1 MEPITTLVIFAVL
14 AALGQAQFA
23 PTLTVNSCTASKL
36 QLTLE
41 NAADGGIIYI
51 QGQTSACKQTTSS
64 ASTVHEF
71 DFASC
76 GISWASSF
84 KMIVQKKA
92 LYQTGDDKQI
102 PIMCIM
108 DLTDLTVANNLN
120 ALDKDDDAGQNL
132 TVKPTASMKL
142 YRSGIDIGGGS
153 VQLTDSLTMSIELDA
168 EFQADFDIVAREC
181 TASTINIISASCAA
195 DTELFPDFTKPAQG
209 YLANNFGAFRTTD
222 LNGGSVAMTFS
233 CTLTVCQGSCAAA
246 TCSNGGSGYG
256 RKKRGIMKRQADA
269 APAIDDISV
278 GTTVTIAAEEVILQ
292 TPDED
297 TDVCMN
303 RGGFVAVLIITI
315 IVLVISLVIAVY
327 MGRKYHEKKDALS
340 KLNGGMTSVA
350 MG

>member
-1 MEPITTLVIFAVL
+1 MESILPVVIL
-14 AALGQAQFA
+14 AFIATLGQAQFL

-36 QLTLE
+36 QLTLD

-51 QGQTSACKQTTSS
+51 QGQTSACKQTTNA

-76 GISWASSF
+76 GIAWASSF

-108 DLTDLTVANNLN
+108 DLADLTVANNVN

-142 YRSGIDIGGGS
+142 YRSGIDIAGSS

-168 EFQADFDIVAREC
+168 EFQADFDIVAKEC
-181 TASTINIISASCAA
+181 TASTISIVESSCAA
-195 DTELFPDFTKPAQG
+195 DTELFPEFTKPTQG
-209 YLANNFGAFRTTD
+209 YLANTFGAFRTTD

-233 CTLTVCQGSCAAA
+233 CTLIVCAGSCSAA
-246 TCSNGGSGYG
+246 TCSGGNGFG
-256 RKKRGIMKRQADA
+256 RKKRGISKRQAD
-269 APAIDDISV
+269 PTSGIDDISV
-278 GTTVTIAAEEVILQ
+278 GASVTIAAEEVILQ
-292 TPDED
+292 TPDVD
-297 TDVCMN
+297 DDVCMSKA
-303 RGGFVAVLIITI
+303 GFIVGLLALLGALIIVT
-315 IVLVISLVIAVY
+315 LAVVF
-327 MGRKYHEKKDALS
+327 MARKHQEKRDALN
-340 KLNGGMTSVA
+340 KLGGMTSVS

>member
-1 MEPITTLVIFAVL
+1 MDSIYVFVIIAAMATL
-14 AALGQAQFA
+14 GHAQFS

-36 QLTLE
+36 QLTLD

-64 ASTVHEF
+64 SSTVHEF

-108 DLTDLTVANNLN
+108 DLADLTVANNVN

-142 YRSGIDIGGGS
+142 YRSGIDIAGSS

-168 EFQADFDIVAREC
+168 EFQADFDIIAKDC
-181 TASTINIISASCAA
+181 TASTISIIESACAA
-195 DTELFPDFTKPAQG
+195 DTDLFPEFTKPAQG
-209 YLANNFGAFRTTD
+209 YLANSFGAFRTTD

-233 CTLTVCQGSCAAA
+233 CTLTVCAGSCAAT
-246 TCSNGGSGYG
+246 TCPSGDGYG
-256 RKKRGIMKRQADA
+256 RKKRGISKRQANPS
-269 APAIDDISV
+269 PAIDDISV

-292 TPDED
+292 TPDDD

-303 RGGFVAVLIITI
+303 RAGFIAGLIITI
-315 IVLVISLVIAVY
+315 LALIVVMAIAVY
-327 MGRKYHEKKDALS
+327 MSRKYQEKKGALN

>member
-1 MEPITTLVIFAVL
+1 MESTFVFVIIAVL
-14 AALGQAQFA
+14 ATLGQAQFS
-23 PTLTVNSCTASKL
+23 PTLTVNSCTASTL
-36 QLTLE
+36 QLTLD

-76 GISWASSF
+76 GIAWASSF
-84 KMIVQKKA
+84 KMIVQKNA

-108 DLTDLTVANNLN
+108 DLTDLTVANNVN
-120 ALDKDDDAGQNL
+120 ALDKDDDVGQNL

-142 YRSGIDIGGGS
+142 YRSGIDVAGSS
-153 VQLTDSLTMSIELDA
+153 VQLTDTLTMSIELDA
-168 EFQADFDIVAREC
+168 EFQADFDIVAKDC
-181 TASTINIISASCAA
+181 TASTISIVNSACAA
-195 DTELFPDFTKPAQG
+195 DTDLFPDFTKPAPG
-209 YLANNFGAFRTTD
+209 YLSNSFGAFRTTD

-233 CTLTVCQGSCAAA
+233 CTLTVCQGSCAAT
-246 TCSNGGSGYG
+246 TCPSGNGYG
-256 RKKRGIMKRQADA
+256 RKKRGISKRQANP

-292 TPDED
+292 TPDDD

-303 RGGFVAVLIITI
+303 RTGFIAGLILLIIALI
-315 IVLVISLVIAVY
+315 IVLVTAVF
-327 MGRKYHEKKDALS
+327 MGRKYHEKKDALQ